1 MKNDSTYSTWVKAAG
16 SWGYSRPAAKR
27 RAHPVR
33 GHRRGDAP
41 IPHTRGRRAGVGPPA
56 RAPRL
61 PCGSPLGHLEKQK
74 ALLDVEFP
82 ISFPCQVVTKE
93 AHGLGPV
100 HSLPALSPLLRRDA
114 TAAASV
120 FSSVSGDATG
130 TPLPRFLS
138 PTLLSSARGLLTLH
152 PSSVT
157 PG

>member
-100 HSLPALSPLLRRDA
+100 HSLPALSPLLSSGATRRDGGGICFLLRLRRRHWYA
-114 TAAASV
+114 PASI
-120 FSSVSGDATG
+120 
-130 TPLPRFLS
+130 PLS
-138 PTLLSSARGLLTLH
+138 YASLLC
-152 PSSVT
+152 
-157 PG
+157 

>member
-100 HSLPALSPLLRRDA
+100 HSLPALSPLLSSGATRRRRHLFSPPSPA
-114 TAAASV
+114 TPLVRPCLDSSLLR
-120 FSSVSGDATG
+120 FSS
-130 TPLPRFLS
+130 
-138 PTLLSSARGLLTLH
+138 LLC
-152 PSSVT
+152 
-157 PG
+157 